1 MFSLCVIGYL
11 MLREHDMAEYFQQIK
26 AILTERSTNFSEV
39 EVHGL
44 FILAINRSSAKY
56 IPVKTSIQAQY

>member
-1 MFSLCVIGYL
+1 